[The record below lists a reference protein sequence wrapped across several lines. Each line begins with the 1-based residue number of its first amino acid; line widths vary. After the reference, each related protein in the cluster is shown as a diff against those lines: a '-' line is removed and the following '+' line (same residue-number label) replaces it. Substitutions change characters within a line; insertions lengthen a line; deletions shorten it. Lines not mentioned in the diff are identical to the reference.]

1 MRHKIAK
8 QHTPHITV
16 RTLIDEIGF
25 LELIIL
31 QFVKYTD
38 RGRRIMKNTNYAES
52 YNESIGRKNTIKRSS

>member
-31 QFVKYTD
+31 QFLKYTD
-38 RGRRIMKNTNYAES
+38 RRIMKKTNYAES
-52 YNESIGRKNTIKRSS
+52 YNESIGRKNTLKRSS